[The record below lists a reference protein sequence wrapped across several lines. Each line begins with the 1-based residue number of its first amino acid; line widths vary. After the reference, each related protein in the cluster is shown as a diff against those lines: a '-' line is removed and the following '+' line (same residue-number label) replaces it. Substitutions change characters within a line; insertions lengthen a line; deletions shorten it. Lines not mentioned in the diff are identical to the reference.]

1 MPESPSDDGALVQSL
16 LRGLDLLRRLAPA
29 DEGLT
34 LREAAEAMGLK
45 QPTAYK
51 LLQTLVAAGFA
62 EKTAR
67 PVHYTLGAGVLDL
80 ANQYAQ
86 RALLRR
92 AEVTLTRLFAEFRE
106 YSANV
111 VLTEAPAGEVEV
123 VLRLSPERPG
133 VLERPRGRVMPAYS
147 SACSIA
153 FQAFWTDHERSDYQR
168 RHPFWEE
175 GAFLWDKPE
184 RFDEVLAQVRFQ
196 GYADPILHG
205 RRRHLVAV
213 PVFSPTGQLV
223 AALGV
228 SLPEQDLPE
237 GRWEALVAAAVAA
250 ARQLANPEQ

>member
-51 LLQTLVAAGFA
+51 LLQTLVAAGFV

-123 VLRLSPERPG
+123 VLRLNHGVATLPSHNGPLEGTVRVGHEGLQVSLVPPG
-133 VLERPRGRVMPAYS
+133 AHS
-147 SACSIA
+147 SAGSSAPRAPAMCEMPSASESRI
-153 FQAFWTDHERSDYQR
+153 WRM
-168 RHPFWEE
+168 
-175 GAFLWDKPE
+175 
-184 RFDEVLAQVRFQ
+184 V
-196 GYADPILHG
+196 
-205 RRRHLVAV
+205 
-213 PVFSPTGQLV
+213 
-223 AALGV
+223 
-228 SLPEQDLPE
+228 
-237 GRWEALVAAAVAA
+237 
-250 ARQLANPEQ
+250 